1 MGIKLKKSKVG
12 LSVDFSDTPYLY
24 PVTGE
29 QKNIVKIKLTGSRS
43 NDDRLAYELSGIKRN
58 KGYTWH
64 HLDDYDPVTGICTLQ
79 YVSKD
84 IHTATYPHYGAVKL
98 IEDFLHIIYK
108 K

>member
-1 MGIKLKKSKVG
+1 MG
-12 LSVDFSDTPYLY
+12 LSVDFADTLYLY
-24 PVTGE
+24 PITGE
-29 QKNIVKIKLTGSRS
+29 QKNIVKIKLTGTRRV
-43 NDDRLAYELSGIKRN
+43 DDKLAYELAGIKIDVSIIDN
-58 KGYTWH
+58 YTWH
-64 HLDDYDPVTGICTLQ
+64 HLDDYDPVTGTCTLQ